1 MGSQLSRRHHYNPKM
16 LLKNFCDDDGRLW
29 MGERTGG
36 RIFSSTPQ
44 DAFVKRDLNR
54 SYDFPPAPISGKEE
68 EFLNSIKA
76 SDKYEQMLSR
86 LEGEAAPVVQKVIEQ
101 ARHKQF
107 PQLSPEDSNTL
118 KRFILATERRT
129 PESQKRIA
137 AGKSFEDAF
146 WEAVV
151 ASAENGPA
159 PGLPE
164 RAAFYRAPLI
174 AKLKDKVQAT
184 VNAGFAAGDR
194 PRERDKEEQVCR
206 ETGLYV
212 AVIHTPGRGFVIGSH
227 GLAIVQSPY
236 GNDPAEGPW
245 LPIAHDVAVGL
256 TFSPGREL
264 LILLDRSRDRIIK
277 SINSASVAKSQRIA
291 GRSKDLVRALIKER
305 QRKN

>member
-1 MGSQLSRRHHYNPKM
+1 MAASGWARELEEEFFPVHPKM
-16 LLKNFCDDDGRLW
+16 P
-29 MGERTGG
+29 
-36 RIFSSTPQ
+36 SSKETSIG
-44 DAFVKRDLNR
+44 AI
-54 SYDFPPAPISGKEE
+54 DFPPAPISGKEE

-174 AKLKDKVQAT
+174 AKLKDKVHAT

-194 PRERDKEEQVCR
+194 PRERDKEEP
-206 ETGLYV
+206 GLPRDRVIRCGHSHARKRILSSV
-212 AVIHTPGRGFVIGSH
+212 AMALPSSNLPMGTIRPRDLG
-227 GLAIVQSPY
+227 
-236 GNDPAEGPW
+236 

-264 LILLDRSRDRIIK
+264 LIPLDRSYDRIIK

-305 QRKN
+305 QRKELG